1 MLISTHIDTW
11 PLRSPFRI
19 SRGTATCARVLIV
32 EIDDRAGAHG
42 RGEAAGVDYEGETP
56 ESMLAQ
62 VERVRG
68 RIELGIDRTSLLDLL
83 PAGGARNALD
93 CALWDLEA
101 KRSGVPAWK
110 TAGVATMAPMVTAYT
125 IGIGTLQEAAA
136 KAKTLRDWPLLKLK
150 ADANQHTQIAEAVHR
165 ICPASRLIVDANQ
178 AWTIDLLEELA
189 PRLAQHGVVL
199 IEQPLPRETD
209 DALLGFCTP
218 VAIAADESCTD
229 RRSLARL
236 EGKYRFVN
244 IKLDKCGGLTE
255 GLALAHEAHSRG
267 FGLMVGCMLGSSLA
281 MAPAAVIAQLCRFV
295 DLDGPLL
302 QAGDHVPPIRYERGV
317 MSIPSREL
325 WG

>member
-1 MLISTHIDTW
+1 MLISTRVDTW

-19 SRGTATCARVLIV
+19 SRGTATCARVLV
-32 EIDDRAGAHG
+32 VQIDDRGARG

-62 VERVRG
+62 IGRVQAV
-68 RIELGIDRTSLLDLL
+68 IELGIERVDLPDLL

-110 TAGVATMAPMVTAYT
+110 AAGVATMAPLTTAYT
-125 IGIGTLQEAAA
+125 IGIGTLRDTEAKAAA
-136 KAKTLRDWPLLKLK
+136 ARDCELLKLK
-150 ADANQHTQIAEAVHR
+150 VDADQHVQMVEAVHR
-165 ICPASRLIVDANQ
+165 RCPASRLIVDPNQ
-178 AWTIDLLEELA
+178 AWTIELLQELA

-199 IEQPLPRETD
+199 VEQPLPREAD
-209 DALLGFCTP
+209 DALRGYRAPLP
-218 VAIAADESCTD
+218 IAADESCTD
-229 RRSLARL
+229 RGSLASL
-236 EGKYRFVN
+236 KGKYHFVN
-244 IKLDKCGGLTE
+244 IKLDKCGGLSE
-255 GLALAHEAHSRG
+255 GLALAREAHARG

-302 QAGDHVPPIRYERGV
+302 QAGDHVPPIRYERGI
-317 MSIPSREL
+317 MSVPSREL